1 MPSPRPSTNSGAST
15 VTPFASIGGRNS
27 SISAGNWA
35 DSGGLGPVGR
45 VPLRR
50 RPSFRQDDAGFE
62 AGQAPQASGNP
73 ALTLFLPK
81 SAISV
86 PVWPRGPS
94 YGPV

>member
-45 VPLRR
+45 VTLGVVQAFARTTLDLR
-50 RPSFRQDDAGFE
+50 PAKP
-62 AGQAPQASGNP
+62 PQASGNP